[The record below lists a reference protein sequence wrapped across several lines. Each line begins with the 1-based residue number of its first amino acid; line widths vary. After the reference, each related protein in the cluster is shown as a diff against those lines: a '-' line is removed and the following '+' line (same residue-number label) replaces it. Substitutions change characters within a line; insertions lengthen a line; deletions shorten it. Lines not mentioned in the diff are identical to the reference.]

1 MTRGDRIPRLDR
13 INSLLPRERRVDDLT
28 LMKLDE
34 RIARLEGER
43 ETNEGQALAVGTVN
57 VAPTVALT
65 FPSPT
70 ANTSLTLVL
79 PSSVASWAAWSLA
92 GGVLPAVTRLPSFTG
107 LTRPLLCV
115 YDLVSDS
122 WSVH

>member
-13 INSLLPRERRVDDLT
+13 INNLLPRERRLDDLT
-28 LMKLDE
+28 LRALDE
-34 RIARLEGER
+34 RIARLEGEH
-43 ETNEGQALAVGTVN
+43 ETNESQALVVGAVN
-57 VAPTVALT
+57 VAPTLSLT

-70 ANTSLTLVL
+70 TNTSLTLVL
-79 PSSVASWAAWSLA
+79 PGSVASWAAWSLA
-92 GGVLPAVTRLPSFTG
+92 GGVLPSVTRLPSFTG

-115 YDLVSDS
+115 YDLASDS